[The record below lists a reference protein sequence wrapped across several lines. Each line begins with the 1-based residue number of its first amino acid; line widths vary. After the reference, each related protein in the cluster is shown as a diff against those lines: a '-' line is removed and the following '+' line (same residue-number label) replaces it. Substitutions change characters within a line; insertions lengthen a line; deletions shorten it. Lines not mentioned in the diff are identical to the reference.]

1 MTAQNGGLGGRAGGD
16 VTTIVD
22 AEVDGARVDV
32 RIEDGRITRIDTSL
46 PRSGTRVVRAGGGAL
61 LPGLHDHHLH
71 LLAMAARD
79 RSVELGTAPDAATFD
94 RRLRDAH
101 HALADGDW
109 LRAVGYD
116 EAHGPLDAARLD
128 ALAPGRAVRVQHR
141 TGAAWMLSTTG
152 AALAGVGPGWCHR
165 DDERLG
171 RSWEGEAPPDL
182 TDVGRRLAAY
192 GITGVTDATPSTVA
206 DAFDLLAAAC
216 TTGAVP
222 QRVVVTGG
230 HELAGL
236 TPPEPLERGPVKI
249 IVADH
254 DLPDP
259 DQLAG
264 WFRAAH
270 RAGRPVAVHCVTRV
284 ALVLALVAWDQA
296 GAVPGDRIE
305 HASVVPVEL
314 IGRLSQLGVQVVTQ
328 PAFIH
333 AHGDRYL
340 RTVDAEDLPHL
351 YRCASLLD
359 AGIGVGGSSDAPFGP
374 EDPWVAIR
382 TATERCTAGGTTLG
396 ADEAVSTRTAL
407 ERYLSHPDQPGGPP
421 RTVAVGGPADLCLLD
436 APLGVALAEPTS
448 EQVAATWIDGEQVH
462 ARR

>member
-1 MTAQNGGLGGRAGGD
+1 M
-16 VTTIVD
+16 TIVD

-32 RIEDGRITRIDTSL
+32 RIEDGRISRIDNSL

-79 RSVELGTAPDAATFD
+79 RSTDVGPARDASAFD
-94 RRLRDAH
+94 DRLRDAH
-101 HALADGDW
+101 RSLDAGEW
-109 LRAVGYD
+109 LRVVGYD
-116 EAHGPLDAARLD
+116 EGHGPLDAARLD

-141 TGAAWMLSTTG
+141 TGAAWMLSTPG

-192 GITGVTDATPSTVA
+192 GVTGVTDATPSTDTA
-206 DAFDLLAAAC
+206 AFDLLAAARAA
-216 TTGAVP
+216 GSLP

-230 HELAGL
+230 HQLATH
-236 TPPEPLERGPVKI
+236 TPPVELEQGPVKI

-259 DQLAG
+259 DTLAG
-264 WFRAAH
+264 WFQAAH

-296 GAVPGDRIE
+296 GAVAGDRIE
-305 HASVVPVEL
+305 HGSVVPVEL
-314 IGRLSQLGVQVVTQ
+314 MGRVSQLGVQVVTQ

-340 RTVDAEDLPHL
+340 RTVDAEDQPHL
-351 YRCASLLD
+351 YRCASLLEV
-359 AGIGVGGSSDAPFGP
+359 GIGVGGSSDAPFGP
-374 EDPWVAIR
+374 EDPWLAIR
-382 TATERCTAGGTTLG
+382 AATNRTTRDGRVLGG
-396 ADEAVSTRTAL
+396 AESVPPRTAL
-407 ERYLSHPDQPGGPP
+407 GTYLSDPRAPGGPP
-421 RTVAVGGPADLCLLD
+421 RTVRVGGVADLCLLG
-436 APLGVALAEPTS
+436 APLGVALAELTS
-448 EQVAATWIDGEQVH
+448 EQVAATWIGGEQVH
-462 ARR
+462 AQR